1 MSRAIVY
8 PRMEVLQ
15 SLYELTADI
24 TPNRFITTRP
34 NAVGEQMDEFLLIRL
49 PQRITEPGDTYQL
62 TTGQIAVFARDIQ
75 GTDGKGNTISGLENS
90 PMLELM
96 QDAVC
101 SLFPIRSNLYLATR
115 PILLPGGSDGAGF
128 HSLIIQFSIRIHKD
142 FDIHPKEKLTI

>member
-1 MSRAIVY
+1 MSKIVY

-34 NAVGEQMDEFLLIRL
+34 NAVGEQMEEFLLIRL

-62 TTGQIAVFARDIQ
+62 TTGQIAVFAHNVQ
-75 GTDGKGNTISGLENS
+75 GGLENS
-90 PMLELM
+90 LMLELM

-101 SLFPIRSNLYLATR
+101 SLFPIRSDLYLATR

-142 FDIHPKEKLTI
+142 FDIHPKEILTL

>member
-1 MSRAIVY
+1 
-8 PRMEVLQ
+8 MEVLK
-15 SLYELTADI
+15 SLYNLTADI

-34 NAVGEQMDEFLLIRL
+34 SAVGEQMDEFLLIRL

-62 TTGQIAVFARDIQ
+62 TTGQIAVFAHDTQ
-75 GTDGKGNTISGLENS
+75 GGLENTF
-90 PMLELM
+90 MLELM

-101 SLFPIRSNLYLATR
+101 SLFPIRSDLYLATR

-142 FDIHPKEKLTI
+142 FDIHPTEKITL

>member
-1 MSRAIVY
+1 MSAIVY

-15 SLYELTADI
+15 SFYELTADI

-34 NAVGEQMDEFLLIRL
+34 NAVGEQMEEFLLIRL
-49 PQRITEPGDTYQL
+49 PQRITQPGDTYQL

-75 GTDGKGNTISGLENS
+75 TKDDSGRVVGGLENS
-90 PMLELM
+90 LSLERL

-101 SLFPIRSNLYLATR
+101 NIFPIRTDLYLATR

-128 HSLIIQFSIRIHKD
+128 HSLIIQFNIRIHKD
-142 FDIHPKEKLTI
+142 FDIHPTEKLTL

>member
-1 MSRAIVY
+1 
-8 PRMEVLQ
+8 MEVLQ

-34 NAVGEQMDEFLLIRL
+34 NAVGEQMDEFLLIRI

-62 TTGQIAVFARDIQ
+62 TTGQIAVFARDVQ
-75 GTDGKGNTISGLENS
+75 GGLENS
-90 PMLELM
+90 FMLELM

-101 SLFPIRSNLYLATR
+101 ALFPIRSDLYLATR

-142 FDIHPKEKLTI
+142 FDIHPTEKLTL

>member
-1 MSRAIVY
+1 MSKTLY

-15 SLYELTADI
+15 SLYKLTADI

-34 NAVGEQMDEFLLIRL
+34 TAVGEQMEEFLLIRL
-49 PQRITEPGDTYQL
+49 PQRITQPGDTYQL

-75 GTDGKGNTISGLENS
+75 GGLENS
-90 PMLELM
+90 LMLELM

-101 SLFPIRSNLYLATR
+101 SLFPIRTDLYLATR

-128 HSLIIQFSIRIHKD
+128 HSLIIQFNIRTHKD
-142 FDIHPKEKLTI
+142 FDIHPTESLTL

>member
-1 MSRAIVY
+1 MGNTQY
-8 PRMEVLQ
+8 PREGLLK

-24 TPNRFITTRP
+24 TPNRFVTTRP
-34 NAVGEQMDEFLLIRL
+34 NAVGKQMDEFLLVKL
-49 PQRITEPGDTYQL
+49 PQRITLPGDTYQL

-75 GTDGKGNTISGLENS
+75 GGLENS
-90 PMLELM
+90 LVLERI

-128 HSLIIQFSIRIHKD
+128 HSLIIQFNIRIHKD
-142 FDIHPKEKLTI
+142 FDIHPTELFTL

>member
-1 MSRAIVY
+1 MSKTLY

-34 NAVGEQMDEFLLIRL
+34 NAVGEQMEEFLLIRL
-49 PQRITEPGDTYQL
+49 PQRITQPGDTYQL

-75 GTDGKGNTISGLENS
+75 SGLENS
-90 PMLELM
+90 FMLELM

-101 SLFPIRSNLYLATR
+101 ALFPIRADLYLATR

-128 HSLIIQFSIRIHKD
+128 HSLIIQFNIRIHKD
-142 FDIHPKEKLTI
+142 FEIHPTEKLTL

>member
-1 MSRAIVY
+1 MSTTLY

-62 TTGQIAVFARDIQ
+62 TTGQIAVFSRDVQ
-75 GTDGKGNTISGLENS
+75 GGLENS
-90 PMLELM
+90 FMLELM

-101 SLFPIRSNLYLATR
+101 SLFPIRTDLYLATR
-115 PILLPGGSDGAGF
+115 PVLLPGGSDGAGF
-128 HSLIIQFSIRIHKD
+128 HSLIIQFNIRIHKD
-142 FDIHPKEKLTI
+142 FDIHPTEKLTL

>member
-1 MSRAIVY
+1 MSTTLY

-24 TPNRFITTRP
+24 TPNRFITSRP

-62 TTGQIAVFARDIQ
+62 TTGQIAVFARDAQ
-75 GTDGKGNTISGLENS
+75 GGLENS
-90 PMLELM
+90 FMLELM

-101 SLFPIRSNLYLATR
+101 ALFPIRSDLYLATR
-115 PILLPGGSDGAGF
+115 PVLLPGGSDGAGF
-128 HSLIIQFSIRIHKD
+128 HSLIIQFNIRIHKD
-142 FDIHPKEKLTI
+142 FDIHPTEKLTL

>member
-1 MSRAIVY
+1 
-8 PRMEVLQ
+8 MEVLQ

-34 NAVGEQMDEFLLIRL
+34 NAVGEQMEEFLLIRL
-49 PQRITEPGDTYQL
+49 PQRITQPGDTYQL

-75 GTDGKGNTISGLENS
+75 GGLENS
-90 PMLELM
+90 LRLEQI

-101 SLFPIRSNLYLATR
+101 YIFPIRTDLYLATR

-128 HSLIIQFSIRIHKD
+128 HSLIIQFNIRIHKD
-142 FDIHPKEKLTI
+142 FDIHPTEKITL

>member
-1 MSRAIVY
+1 MSKTLY

-75 GTDGKGNTISGLENS
+75 GGLENS
-90 PMLELM
+90 FMLELM

-101 SLFPIRSNLYLATR
+101 SLFPIRTDLYLATR
-115 PILLPGGSDGAGF
+115 PLLLPGGSDGAGF

-142 FDIHPKEKLTI
+142 FDIHPTEKLTL